1 MQAVCPCG
9 LVRHGIFGTLQTEK
23 TKQGRQIQIMKQSTS
38 KPQQDRVDVVD
49 ALRNTGAR
57 CNRFFQTGPDVYWL
71 IAPKQADPVVIL
83 YRNNRSDT
91 PIKLGTWEDFSARVY
106 PQAEPEL
113 KDAIVAA
120 GRWLS

>member
-1 MQAVCPCG
+1 M
-9 LVRHGIFGTLQTEK
+9 
-23 TKQGRQIQIMKQSTS
+23 KQGTS
-38 KPQQDRVDVVD
+38 NTQPRQDRVDVRD